1 MKGSKLSMLKKKKS
15 NSRKLKT
22 NLGTSQ
28 QEIVHVS
35 EYFVPP
41 VVWQ

>member
-1 MKGSKLSMLKKKKS
+1 MLKKKS

-28 QEIVHVS
+28 QEIAHVS